1 MKAAVG
7 ETPQEKRHQ
16 PSFLTSLV
24 SNAIKD
30 WNAYNDCKDREESV
44 NPSKPNTVET
54 WVNEVRLAIF
64 TEKPLQISA
73 LFVSGFECLCKV
85 REKG

>member
-30 WNAYNDCKDREESV
+30 WNAYNDCKDRKESV

-54 WVNEVRLAIF
+54 WVNEVRLAILKASSDF
-64 TEKPLQISA
+64 SFIC
-73 LFVSGFECLCKV
+73 FRV
-85 REKG
+85 